1 MAMPYEIFIAIR
13 YLSARRKQ
21 TVISL
26 VTFISM
32 AGVALGVMALIIV
45 LAVMTGFQKDMRDK
59 ILETNAHVIVLSHDS
74 QGISNYEKV
83 VPIIG
88 EVSQVLAV
96 APFIYSQVMLSSSR
110 NAMGVVLRG
119 IDPNA
124 EVRVTQLARNMVE
137 GKLADLNSV
146 KEGEGIIIGKEL
158 ASSLGVYQGQDITVI
173 SPDPKGKL
181 TPLGPAPKMKKLR
194 VVGVFDSGM
203 YEYDTGL
210 AYVTLQTAR
219 DFFDLD
225 SVITGLQIK
234 VEDIF
239 NAREIAKEIQAELG
253 FPFFTRDWMEMN
265 KNLFS
270 ALKLEKL
277 AMFIIL
283 ILIILVAAFNIISTL
298 VMMVLE
304 KHKDIGILKSMGANS
319 RSIMAIFLLEGL
331 TIGIVGTFV
340 GLVGGVLTCWIADTY
355 HLIKLQADIYYI
367 SYLSFKMQP
376 LDLIL
381 ICSASIM
388 ISILATIY
396 PAWQASQLDPVEAL
410 RYE

>member
-1 MAMPYEIFIAIR
+1 MSYELFVALR
-13 YLSARRKQ
+13 YLKARRKQ

-45 LAVMTGFQKDMRDK
+45 LAVMTGFQTDMRDK
-59 ILETNAHVIVLSHDS
+59 ILETNAHVVVLSHDS
-74 QGISNYEKV
+74 KGIEDYQKV
-83 VPIIG
+83 MSETAQVT
-88 EVSQVLAV
+88 EVLAV

-119 IDPNA
+119 IDPVSEI
-124 EVRVTQLARNMVE
+124 EVTNLAGNMVDGSLSDLEAIE
-137 GKLADLNSV
+137 G
-146 KEGEGIIIGKEL
+146 EEGIIIGKEL
-158 ASSLGVYQGQDITVI
+158 ARTLGVYHGQDITVI
-173 SPDPKGKL
+173 SPVGRL
-181 TPLGPAPKMKKLR
+181 TPMGSAPRMKKLR
-194 VVGVFDSGM
+194 IIGVFDSGM
-203 YEYDTGL
+203 YEYDTSL
-210 AYVTLQTAR
+210 AYVTLDTAR
-219 DFFDLD
+219 GFFDLGP
-225 SVITGLQIK
+225 VVTGLQAK
-234 VEDIF
+234 VADIF
-239 NAREIAKEIQAELG
+239 HAREVARDIQMKLG

-283 ILIILVAAFNIISTL
+283 ILIILVAAFNIVSTL

-304 KHKDIGILKSMGANS
+304 KHKDIGILKSMGATAK
-319 RSIMAIFLLEGL
+319 SIMSIFFLEGL
-331 TIGIVGTFV
+331 TIGVVGTFV
-340 GLVGGVLTCWIADTY
+340 GLIGGVLICWVADTY
-355 HLIKLQADIYYI
+355 QIIKLQADIYYI

-381 ICSASIM
+381 ICTASVL

-396 PAWQASQLDPVEAL
+396 PVWQASKLDPVEAL

>member
-1 MAMPYEIFIAIR
+1 MPFELFISFR
-13 YLSARRKQ
+13 YLKAKRKQ

-26 VTFISM
+26 ITFISM
-32 AGVALGVMALIIV
+32 AGVALGVMALVIV
-45 LAVMTGFQKDMRDK
+45 LAVMTGFQNDMRDK
-59 ILETNAHVIVLSHDS
+59 ILETNAHVVVLSHES
-74 QGISNYEKV
+74 EGIGNYQEVISKAEEVPEV
-83 VPIIG
+83 V
-88 EVSQVLAV
+88 AV

-124 EVRVTQLARNMVE
+124 EIRVTQLARNMVE
-137 GKLADLNSV
+137 GTLADL
-146 KEGEGIIIGKEL
+146 EEGIVIGKEL
-158 ASSLGVYQGQDITVI
+158 ATSMGVYEGDDITVI
-173 SPDPKGKL
+173 SPMGRM
-181 TPLGPAPKMKKLR
+181 TPMGSAPRMKKLR
-194 VVGVFDSGM
+194 VAGVFDSGM

-210 AYVTLQTAR
+210 AYVSLETAR
-219 DFFDLD
+219 GFFDLGP
-225 SVITGLQIK
+225 VVTGLQ
-234 VEDIF
+234 VRVADIF
-239 NAREIAKEIQAELG
+239 NAKEVAEDIQSALG
-253 FPFFTRDWMEMN
+253 FPYYTRDWMEMN

-304 KHKDIGILKSMGANS
+304 KHKDIGILKSMGATGK
-319 RSIMAIFLLEGL
+319 SIMTIFLIEGL
-331 TIGIVGTFV
+331 TIGFVGTV
-340 GLVGGVLTCWIADTY
+340 IGLAGGVLTCWVADTY

-367 SYLSFKMQP
+367 SYLSFKIQP
-376 LDLIL
+376 LDLVL
-381 ICSASIM
+381 VCSASVL
-388 ISILATIY
+388 ISILATLY

>member
-1 MAMPYEIFIAIR
+1 MPYELFIAFR
-13 YLSARRKQ
+13 YLKARRKQ

-45 LAVMTGFQKDMRDK
+45 LAVMTGFQMDLRDK
-59 ILETNAHVIVLSHDS
+59 ILETNAHVVVLSHNP
-74 QGISNYEKV
+74 QGIEDYQQIMLRTQQ
-83 VPIIG
+83 VPD
-88 EVSQVLAV
+88 VLAV
-96 APFIYSQVMLSSSR
+96 APFIYSQVMLSSSK

-119 IDPNA
+119 IDPEA
-124 EVRVTQLARNMVE
+124 EMHVTRLAENLVA
-137 GKLADLNSV
+137 GKLTDLNLQ
-146 KEGEGIIIGKEL
+146 KEGIIIGREL
-158 ASSLGVYQGQDITVI
+158 ARTLGVFYEEDITVI
-173 SPDPKGKL
+173 SPVGRL
-181 TPLGPAPKMKKLR
+181 TPMGSAPRMKKLK

-210 AYVTLQTAR
+210 AYVILDTAR
-219 DFFDLD
+219 DFFELGP
-225 SVITGLQIK
+225 VVTGLQIK
-234 VEDIF
+234 VADIF
-239 NAREIAKEIQAELG
+239 DAKEVAENIQMRLG
-253 FPFFTRDWMEMN
+253 YPFFTRDWMEMN

-283 ILIILVAAFNIISTL
+283 ILIILVAAFNIVSTL

-304 KHKDIGILKSMGANS
+304 KYKDIGILKSMGATS
-319 RSIMAIFLLEGL
+319 GSIMTIFLLEGL
-331 TIGIVGTFV
+331 TIGIVGTII
-340 GLVGGVLTCWIADTY
+340 GLGAGVLSCWVADTY
-355 HLIKLQADIYYI
+355 RLIKLQADIYYI

-381 ICSASIM
+381 ICSASVL

-396 PAWQASQLDPVEAL
+396 PAWQASKLDPVEAL

>member
-1 MAMPYEIFIAIR
+1 MAMPFELFISFR
-13 YLSARRKQ
+13 YLKAKRKQ

-26 VTFISM
+26 ITFISM

-45 LAVMTGFQKDMRDK
+45 LAVMTGFQNDMRDK
-59 ILETNAHVIVLSHDS
+59 ILETNAHVVVLSHES
-74 QGISNYEKV
+74 EGIGNYWEVISKAEEVPEV
-83 VPIIG
+83 V
-88 EVSQVLAV
+88 AV

-124 EVRVTQLARNMVE
+124 EIRVTRLARNMVE
-137 GKLADLNSV
+137 GTLTDL
-146 KEGEGIIIGKEL
+146 EDGIVIGKEL
-158 ASSLGVYQGQDITVI
+158 ATSMGVYEGDDITVI
-173 SPDPKGKL
+173 SPVGRM
-181 TPLGPAPKMKKLR
+181 TPMGSAPRMRKLR
-194 VVGVFDSGM
+194 VAGVFDSGM

-210 AYVTLQTAR
+210 AYVSLETAR
-219 DFFDLD
+219 GFFDLGP
-225 SVITGLQIK
+225 VVTGLQ
-234 VEDIF
+234 VRVADIF
-239 NAREIAKEIQAELG
+239 NAKEVAAEIQSALG
-253 FPFFTRDWMEMN
+253 FPYYTRDWMEMN

-304 KHKDIGILKSMGANS
+304 KHKDIGILKSMGATGK
-319 RSIMAIFLLEGL
+319 SIMTIFLIEGL
-331 TIGIVGTFV
+331 TIGFVGTV
-340 GLVGGVLTCWIADTY
+340 IGLAGGVLTCWVADTY

-367 SYLSFKMQP
+367 SYLSFKIQP
-376 LDLIL
+376 LDLVL
-381 ICSASIM
+381 VCSASVL
-388 ISILATIY
+388 ISILATLY

>member
-1 MAMPYEIFIAIR
+1 MPFELFISFR
-13 YLSARRKQ
+13 YLKAKRKQ

-26 VTFISM
+26 ITFISM

-45 LAVMTGFQKDMRDK
+45 LAVMTGFQNDMRDK
-59 ILETNAHVIVLSHDS
+59 ILETNAHVVVLSHES
-74 QGISNYEKV
+74 EGIGNYLEVISKAEEVPEV
-83 VPIIG
+83 V
-88 EVSQVLAV
+88 AV

-124 EVRVTQLARNMVE
+124 EILVTRLARNMVE
-137 GKLADLNSV
+137 GTLRNLED
-146 KEGEGIIIGKEL
+146 GIVIGKEL
-158 ASSLGVYQGQDITVI
+158 ATSMGVYEGDDITVI
-173 SPDPKGKL
+173 SPMGRM
-181 TPLGPAPKMKKLR
+181 TPMGSAPRMRKLR
-194 VVGVFDSGM
+194 VAGVFDSGM

-210 AYVTLQTAR
+210 AYVSLETAR
-219 DFFDLD
+219 GFFDLGP
-225 SVITGLQIK
+225 VVTGLQ
-234 VEDIF
+234 VRVADIF
-239 NAREIAKEIQAELG
+239 GAKEVAAKIQSALG
-253 FPFFTRDWMEMN
+253 FPYYTRDWMEMN

-304 KHKDIGILKSMGANS
+304 KHKDIGILKSMGATGK
-319 RSIMAIFLLEGL
+319 SIMTIFLIEGL
-331 TIGIVGTFV
+331 TIGFVGTV
-340 GLVGGVLTCWIADTY
+340 IGLACGVLTCWVADTY

-367 SYLSFKMQP
+367 SYLSFKIQP
-376 LDLIL
+376 LDLVL
-381 ICSASIM
+381 VCSASLL
-388 ISILATIY
+388 ISILATLY

>member
-1 MAMPYEIFIAIR
+1 MPFELFISFR
-13 YLSARRKQ
+13 YLKAKRKQ

-26 VTFISM
+26 ITFISM
-32 AGVALGVMALIIV
+32 AGVALGVMALVIV
-45 LAVMTGFQKDMRDK
+45 LAVMTGFQDDMRDK
-59 ILETNAHVIVLSHDS
+59 ILETNAHVVVLSHES
-74 QGISNYEKV
+74 EGIGNYQEVISKAEEVPEV
-83 VPIIG
+83 V
-88 EVSQVLAV
+88 AV

-124 EVRVTQLARNMVE
+124 EIRVTQLARNMVE
-137 GKLADLNSV
+137 GTLADL
-146 KEGEGIIIGKEL
+146 EDGIVIGKEL
-158 ASSLGVYQGQDITVI
+158 ATSMGVYEGDDITVI
-173 SPDPKGKL
+173 SPVGRM
-181 TPLGPAPKMKKLR
+181 TPMGSAPRMRKLR
-194 VVGVFDSGM
+194 VAGVFDSGM

-210 AYVTLQTAR
+210 AYVTLETAR
-219 DFFDLD
+219 GFFDLGP
-225 SVITGLQIK
+225 VVTGLQ
-234 VEDIF
+234 VRVADIF
-239 NAREIAKEIQAELG
+239 NAKDVAEEIQSALG
-253 FPFFTRDWMEMN
+253 FPYYTRDWMEMN

-304 KHKDIGILKSMGANS
+304 KHKDIGILKSMGATGK
-319 RSIMAIFLLEGL
+319 SIMTIFLIEGL
-331 TIGIVGTFV
+331 TIGFVGTV
-340 GLVGGVLTCWIADTY
+340 IGLAGGVLTCWVADTY

-376 LDLIL
+376 LDLL
-381 ICSASIM
+381 LVCSASVL
-388 ISILATIY
+388 ISILATLY

>member
-1 MAMPYEIFIAIR
+1 
-13 YLSARRKQ
+13 
-21 TVISL
+21 
-26 VTFISM
+26 
-32 AGVALGVMALIIV
+32 
-45 LAVMTGFQKDMRDK
+45 MTGFQKDMRDK
-59 ILETNAHVIVLSHDS
+59 ILATNAHVYVLSNNS
-74 QGISNYEKV
+74 GIRDYEE
-83 VPIIG
+83 IIPNI
-88 EVSQVLAV
+88 EKVSQVIAV
-96 APFIYSQVMLSSSR
+96 APFIFNQVMLSSSR

-124 EVRVTQLARNMVE
+124 EERVTQLARNMVE
-137 GKLADLNSV
+137 GKLADLNSFT
-146 KEGEGIIIGKEL
+146 EEEGIIIGKEL
-158 ASSLGVYQGQDITVI
+158 ASSLGVYKGQDITVI
-173 SPDPKGKL
+173 SPSPKGKL
-181 TPLGPAPKMKKLR
+181 TPLGPVPKMKKLR
-194 VVGVFDSGM
+194 VAGVFDSGM

-219 DFFDLD
+219 DFFDMD
-225 SVITGLQIK
+225 SLITGLQVK

-239 NAREIAKEIQAELG
+239 NARKIAYEIQAELG
-253 FPFFTRDWMEMN
+253 FPFYTRDWMEMN

-319 RSIMAIFLLEGL
+319 RSILTIFLLEGL

-340 GLVGGVLTCWIADTY
+340 GMVGGVLSCWIADTW
-355 HLIKLQADIYYI
+355 HLIKLDAEIYFI
-367 SYLSFKMQP
+367 NYLSFKMQP

-396 PAWQASQLDPVEAL
+396 PAWQASKLDPVAAL